1 MKYKDLLTIILSS
14 SVISTCITVLLSP
27 VIELIKNKYEQNKI
41 NSERKYHEEK
51 ENKQKLAEIYVN
63 AISIVRTINE
73 GFNNTICQKITK
85 STVVF
90 SSQKEKIEELN
101 KKIERINNLIY
112 INAPLMRL
120 YATNEIFE
128 LFSNLI
134 KYGKFSY
141 SENIISN
148 FLLYSFN
155 RKFSY
160 MCKAMQKDLGLRIG
174 DFNLLKIYTCPS
186 CGKEH
191 NPEESC
197 PHCGISWIKA
207 IDIEEKFNEDCIED
221 ENLQK
226 LINTYAGKGKNPS
239 KLIIYPVNK
248 NGWKKNLKK
257 SLNEIKNI
265 Y

>member
-1 MKYKDLLTIILSS
+1 
-14 SVISTCITVLLSP
+14 
-27 VIELIKNKYEQNKI
+27 
-41 NSERKYHEEK
+41 
-51 ENKQKLAEIYVN
+51 
-63 AISIVRTINE
+63 
-73 GFNNTICQKITK
+73 
-85 STVVF
+85 
-90 SSQKEKIEELN
+90 
-101 KKIERINNLIY
+101 
-112 INAPLMRL
+112 MRL

-174 DFNLLKIYTCPS
+174 DFNLLKIY
-186 CGKEH
+186 
-191 NPEESC
+191 
-197 PHCGISWIKA
+197 